1 MPSYVHYIINFIRMH
16 LTITLMLF
24 LLFSYRVNMHKRM
37 NEMKWQVDG
46 MNIQMCVCVCVF
58 EDIQDSVGQEQAI
71 SSQ

>member
-1 MPSYVHYIINFIRMH
+1 
-16 LTITLMLF
+16 MLF